1 MADIIPNMLD
11 ERKAP
16 FVETGWD
23 SVEKRYIAA
32 TSRRI
37 GMTQY
42 INLPRKAVIFF
53 ILITQP
59 KNMYSIPKK

>member
-1 MADIIPNMLD
+1 MADIIPNTLD
-11 ERKAP
+11 ERKVP

-32 TSRRI
+32 TSKRN

-42 INLPRKAVIFF
+42 NNLPRKAVIFV
-53 ILITQP
+53 ILITHP